1 MLLDPVYCI
10 ALIPGDVVEFRV
22 TFVWTKFDLAELA
35 EGEVEKKDHP
45 CILGRCT
52 LQSCLSSWEQ
62 LLKALRG
69 EFAHL

>member
-35 EGEVEKKDHP
+35 EGEVEKEDHP
-45 CILGRCT
+45 AILRCT
-52 LQSCLSSWEQ
+52 LQSGLSPWEQ
-62 LLKALRG
+62 LLKATPLFKR
-69 EFAHL
+69 